1 MENSIKKY
9 IMKKRT
15 ILFLAIILIGTY
27 SAYTQKEDQQKIG
40 GIRGGYHLA
49 TMVEDGSKPDTA
61 KNLSS
66 FYVGFFKDQKIA
78 KILFVG
84 SGIEYFQ
91 NGLKYSKSSKLIM
104 HTISVPVNLKVKI
117 GPVYGRGG
125 ITANF
130 IVKEKIEYDD
140 KKYDPEKSDK
150 ANWFDSAAFAG
161 VGVDILFLS
170 VEARYYWGLI
180 DAKNGLYNR
189 YFQLG
194 ATVSF

>member
-1 MENSIKKY
+1 
-9 IMKKRT
+9 MKKST
-15 ILFLAIILIGTY
+15 LLFLVIFLIGAY
-27 SAYTQKEDQQKIG
+27 SAYTQENDQQKIG

-66 FYVGFFKDQKIA
+66 FYVGFFRDQEIA
-78 KILFVG
+78 KILFWG
-84 SGIEYFQ
+84 TGIEYFQ
-91 NGLKYSKSSKLIM
+91 NGLKYSNNSKLTL

-130 IVKEKIEYDD
+130 KVKEKLEIGDN
-140 KKYDPEKSDK
+140 KFDPEKSNK

-161 VGVDILFLS
+161 AGVKILFFS
-170 VEARYYWGLI
+170 VEARYHWGLI
-180 DAKNGLYNR
+180 DVKNGLYNR

>member
-1 MENSIKKY
+1 
-9 IMKKRT
+9 MKKGT
-15 ILFLAIILIGTY
+15 LIILSMVLA
-27 SAYTQKEDQQKIG
+27 SAFQLQAQDEDKPKIG

-66 FYVGFFKDQKIA
+66 FYVGLFKDQKIA
-78 KILFVG
+78 KILYWG

-91 NGLKYSKSSKLIM
+91 NGLKYSKGSNVKM

-130 IVKEKIEYDD
+130 MVKEKIEYQDR
-140 KKYDPEKSDK
+140 KYDPEKSEK
-150 ANWFDSAAFAG
+150 ANWFDSAVFAG
-161 VGVDILFLS
+161 VGVEILFLS
-170 VEARYYWGLI
+170 VEARYHWGLI

-194 ATVSF
+194 ATVTF

>member
-1 MENSIKKY
+1 
-9 IMKKRT
+9 MKKST
-15 ILFLAIILIGTY
+15 LLFLAIFLIGSY
-27 SAYTQKEDQQKIG
+27 SAYAQDEDEPKIG
-40 GIRGGYHLA
+40 GVRGGYHLA
-49 TMVEDGSKPDTA
+49 TMVDDGSKPDTA

-66 FYVGFFKDQKIA
+66 FYIGFFKDQKIA
-78 KILFVG
+78 KILFWG

-91 NGLKYSKSSKLIM
+91 NGLKYSKNSNVKL

-130 IVKEKIEYDD
+130 KVKEKIEYDD
-140 KKYDPEKSDK
+140 KKYDPVKSDK

-161 VGVDILFLS
+161 VGVEILFLS
-170 VEARYYWGLI
+170 VEARYHWGLI
-180 DAKNGLYNR
+180 DVKNGLYNR

>member
-1 MENSIKKY
+1 
-9 IMKKRT
+9 MKKSAS
-15 ILFLAIILIGTY
+15 LFLVMILIG
-27 SAYTQKEDQQKIG
+27 AYTAYAQDEDEQKIG

-66 FYVGFFKDQKIA
+66 FYVGFFRDQQIA
-78 KILFVG
+78 KIFYWG

-91 NGLKYSKSSKLIM
+91 NGLKYSKSSQVTM

-130 IVKEKIEYDD
+130 KVKEKIELDD
-140 KKYDPEKSDK
+140 RKYDPEKSEK

-161 VGVDILFLS
+161 VGVEVLIFS
-170 VEARYYWGLI
+170 VEARYHWGLI
-180 DAKNGLYNR
+180 DVKNGLYNR

>member
-1 MENSIKKY
+1 
-9 IMKKRT
+9 MKKRT
-15 ILFLAIILIGTY
+15 LIILSMVLA
-27 SAYTQKEDQQKIG
+27 SAFQLQAQDKDQSKIG

-66 FYVGFFKDQKIA
+66 FYVGFFRDQKIN
-78 KILFVG
+78 KILYWG

-91 NGLKYSKSSKLIM
+91 NGLKYSKSSNLKM
-104 HTISVPVNLKVKI
+104 HTISVPVNLKLKI

-130 IVKEKIEYDD
+130 KVKEKIEYEGE
-140 KKYDPEKSDK
+140 KYDPEESDK
-150 ANWFDSAAFAG
+150 AYWFDSAAFAG
-161 VGVDILFLS
+161 VGVQILFLS
-170 VEARYYWGLI
+170 VEARYHWGLI
-180 DAKNGLYNR
+180 DVKNGLHNR